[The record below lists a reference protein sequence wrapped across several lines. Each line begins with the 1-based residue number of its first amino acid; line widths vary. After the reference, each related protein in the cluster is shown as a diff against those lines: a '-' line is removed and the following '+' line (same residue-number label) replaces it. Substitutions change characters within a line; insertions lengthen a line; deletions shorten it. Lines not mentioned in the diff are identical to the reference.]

1 MTKAGKDVGEQMW
14 HMPIFDGYKD
24 QYKSSV
30 ADIKNT
36 GGRAAGSITGAL
48 IIGEFADGAAWV
60 HLDIAGTSRVDRSEG
75 YIPKGAT
82 GVPVRTLVQLVLILA
97 NY

>member
-1 MTKAGKDVGEQMW
+1 MLEAGRQVGEQGW
-14 HMPIFDGYKD
+14 HLPALDAYKE

-48 IIGEFADGAAWV
+48 IIGEFADGASWA
-60 HLDIAGTSRVDRSEG
+60 HLDIAATSKATRRRARRG
-75 YIPKGAT
+75 YPYA
-82 GVPVRTLVQLVLILA
+82 LWCSW
-97 NY
+97 

>member
-1 MTKAGKDVGEQMW
+1 MLEAGRQVGEQGW
-14 HMPIFDGYKD
+14 HLPTLDAYKE

-48 IIGEFADGAAWV
+48 IIGEFADGASWV
-60 HLDIAGTSRVDRSEG
+60 HLDIAATSKATRRRARRG
-75 YIPKGAT
+75 YPYA
-82 GVPVRTLVQLVLILA
+82 LWCSW
-97 NY
+97 